1 MVDGKIETGSEEM
14 EHGTLSEEPLNRHGE
29 NERSE
34 QTSVEKWMP
43 HALHDLLRRIHCAL
57 LK

>member
-14 EHGTLSEEPLNRHGE
+14 EPLNRHGE

-34 QTSVEKWMP
+34 QTSVEKMGATRAP
-43 HALHDLLRRIHCAL
+43 RPAQTNSSRPAKMNSSRHG
-57 LK
+57 